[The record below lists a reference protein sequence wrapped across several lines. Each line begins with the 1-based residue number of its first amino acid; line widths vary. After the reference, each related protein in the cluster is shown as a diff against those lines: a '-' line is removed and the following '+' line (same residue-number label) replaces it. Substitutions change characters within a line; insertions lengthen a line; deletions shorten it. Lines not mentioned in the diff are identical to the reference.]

1 MKKKEA
7 ISIFREMM
15 NGVVDLDKTIP
26 YLESIGFFTGNFYK
40 CGDET
45 EFPHYGMWSEAV
57 SDTPDFHRPE
67 CFGRLIPDRPIR

>member
-26 YLESIGFFTGNFYK
+26 YLESIGFFTAPASTKYHLNHEG
-40 CGDET
+40 G
-45 EFPHYGMWSEAV
+45 SV
-57 SDTPDFHRPE
+57 
-67 CFGRLIPDRPIR
+67 

>member
-1 MKKKEA
+1 MLFRSDGFWCVKAVISTEKLKKLY
-7 ISIFREMM
+7 
-15 NGVVDLDKTIP
+15 GT
-26 YLESIGFFTGNFYK
+26 ESIRFFTGNFYK